1 VKCQQERA
9 AAVLVLVQISVVGC
23 CCAAVMAQLQQRL
36 EALHLPQ
43 HHSLPTRL
51 TGGPTAM
58 PWCSPKTAANATQ
71 QQQQQLFKNVSSE
84 PPDLLHESGPHDALA
99 TAVLPPS
106 QQALN
111 LLFIK
116 SHTSST

>member
-1 VKCQQERA
+1 VLLL
-9 AAVLVLVQISVVGC
+9 VLVLVQISIVGC
-23 CCAAVMAQLQQRL
+23 CCAAVTAQLQQRL

-43 HHSLPTRL
+43 HHSLPRL

-58 PWCSPKTAANATQ
+58 PWCSPKTAAIATQ
-71 QQQQQLFKNVSSE
+71 QQQQQFFKNDSSV
-84 PPDLLHESGPHDALA
+84 PPDLLHKSGPHDALA

-106 QQALN
+106 QRALN

-116 SHTSST
+116 SHTSSHEPLFCT